1 MTTEGT
7 APRPASWGAALEV
20 DNTQAVCRAH
30 TGQAPF
36 PSPGVPGRVGGP
48 ARLCRPSGKRLMG
61 ATWEAVPC
69 AHQPPGLVT
78 KLQQGRAA
86 PLSSSH
92 NRAQRGHRACGLARS
107 KGHRVELD
115 RSSPTSG
122 TALISK
128 AVPHP
133 HSPWVRG
140 VQAPHPGPSG
150 SSSSR
155 VNGPPFPQA
164 CVSPEPTG
172 LSRLGPQPPPAA
184 LRWLSPCAPPAG
196 SMAAE
201 PGTGAEGGDP
211 ERPGQGDRAGHPPAG
226 GRHDAGPGGER
237 EGSREPVR
245 LSAVGPWPR
254 GPAPRCCAPRAR
266 GPPLTLPLAR

>member
-1 MTTEGT
+1 MGGSALCQP
-7 APRPASWGAALEV
+7 APWPGDKASAAAERPPW
-20 DNTQAVCRAH
+20 
-30 TGQAPF
+30 
-36 PSPGVPGRVGGP
+36 
-48 ARLCRPSGKRLMG
+48 
-61 ATWEAVPC
+61 
-69 AHQPPGLVT
+69 
-78 KLQQGRAA
+78 
-86 PLSSSH
+86 SSSR
-92 NRAQRGHRACGLARS
+92 NRAQRGHRVCGLARS

-122 TALISK
+122 TALIWK

-254 GPAPRCCAPRAR
+254 GPAPRCCAPRAAPDPAP
-266 GPPLTLPLAR
+266 GPLASSASGTSMRWSCQSWSSRSGSSRDGAQS